1 MLFETILSLFPSTY
15 LHNLLHERKQLCGYF
30 GVGYF
35 LKNNIFVFAKFFD
48 YIKRKLQH

>member
-1 MLFETILSLFPSTY
+1 MLFETILNLFPSTY
-15 LHNLLHERKQLCGYF
+15 LHNLLHERKQLC
-30 GVGYF
+30 GYF